1 MGRDS
6 VLRHLPGEGPS
17 SAWVL
22 ADLCPKPSG
31 ETTGT
36 KTSRSLRGVS
46 WEQRLKTPQQKRSK
60 GRGQKTQGLV
70 GLSPTA
76 GRRHP
81 GPWLCVIRFGGS
93 LPYARKFL

>member
-1 MGRDS
+1 MGHDS

-60 GRGQKTQGLV
+60 GRGQKTRAWWACPQPLG
-70 GLSPTA
+70 GGTQD
-76 GRRHP
+76 P
-81 GPWLCVIRFGGS
+81 GSV
-93 LPYARKFL
+93 